1 MTIRV
6 RFTES
11 AERQL
16 LDLYEWIAAE
26 GSPSN
31 AQHFVTAIADYC
43 DKLADMPGIGTARGD
58 IRPGLRTVGF
68 RRRVVIAFEPTSN
81 DRIMILGVFY
91 GGQDYE
97 ARLAGGE

>member
-1 MTIRV
+1 MTTRA
-6 RFTES
+6 RYTGP

-16 LDLYEWIAAE
+16 LDLYEWIAGE

-31 AQHFVTAIADYC
+31 AQSFITAIADYC
-43 DKLADMPGIGTARGD
+43 DKLADMPGIGTARDD

-68 RRRVVIAFEPTSN
+68 RRRVVIAFEQTRD